1 MSQLVFVPLSLTVFQ
16 KGLPNHH
23 ILFYVLHSVPTFFFG
38 NQEFYF
44 IFAKAIG
51 KTVKV
56 NDSQSRNTEG
66 RIHKEWIVNH
76 LQLLSALLQGP
87 NQKRY

>member
-23 ILFYVLHSVPTFFFG
+23 ILFYVLHSVPTLES
-38 NQEFYF
+38 EFYF

-56 NDSQSRNTEG
+56 NDSQSQNTEG